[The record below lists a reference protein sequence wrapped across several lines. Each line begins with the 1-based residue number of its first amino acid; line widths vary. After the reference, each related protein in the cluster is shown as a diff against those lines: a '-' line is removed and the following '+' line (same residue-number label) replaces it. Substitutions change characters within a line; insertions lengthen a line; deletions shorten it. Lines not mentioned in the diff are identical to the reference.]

1 MAPKSRQLSHSHKDS
16 SKTVK
21 FVIHFAENS
30 FQLCLT
36 LPTLIFIFCFTG
48 QCNEDTQFTCS
59 SGERQCIPIDF
70 AQDGDEDCSD
80 GSDEYSTLRG
90 SLKGPF
96 NSYVDKMSGE

>member
-1 MAPKSRQLSHSHKDS
+1 MCLKPFYSTGPLSSIAQVMGLKVFSVFFDM
-16 SKTVK
+16 TN
-21 FVIHFAENS
+21 ID
-30 FQLCLT
+30 
-36 LPTLIFIFCFTG
+36 FISYFTG
-48 QCNEDTQFTCS
+48 ECNADTQFTCS